1 MIGGLDAGASRAAV
15 LAEFE
20 RRRPID
26 LDGYRIEFASH
37 GRGSSFV
44 SQTLLGANGRLIG

>member
-1 MIGGLDAGASRAAV
+1 VLGTLDAGASRSAV

-26 LDGYRIEFASH
+26 LDGYRIEFTGP